1 MPSLK
6 DEKSEFLTFFGVL
19 QSPKWAKNLNFS
31 PTTFVVM
38 VSWVNRWHV
47 KTFAKKMSEKFYFQ
61 IFGHFGT
68 IRTVAENGALNQNFG
83 PTTFFVMVSWVN
95 RWHVKTLAKKMSE
108 KFYFLLWAILGTF
121 RAISPKRGPKSK
133 IRYINFWALG
143 RSVFP

>member
-19 QSPKWAKNLNFS
+19 QSPKWVENQNFR
-31 PTTFVVM
+31 PTKFLVM
-38 VSWVNRWHV
+38 VSR
-47 KTFAKKMSEKFYFQ
+47 
-61 IFGHFGT
+61 
-68 IRTVAENGALNQNFG
+68 
-83 PTTFFVMVSWVN
+83 VN
-95 RWHVKTLAKKMSE
+95 RWHVKTLANKKNE
-108 KFYFLLWAILGTF
+108 KLYFLLWAILGTF